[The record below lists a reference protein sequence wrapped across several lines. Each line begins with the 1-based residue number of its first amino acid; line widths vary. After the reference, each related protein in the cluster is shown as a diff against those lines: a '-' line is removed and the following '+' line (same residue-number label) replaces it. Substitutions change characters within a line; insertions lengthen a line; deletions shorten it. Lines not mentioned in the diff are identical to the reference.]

1 MGAIWVHDGTEWKQG
16 VPSVARETGYVPG
29 AAVYRRPTTS
39 TWSLIWQ
46 RDTAPPPA
54 PILSAT
60 MVNGTRNKFSIT
72 LTTPVTSKKFVRAV
86 VKVGINKWS
95 SGPTSNDGT
104 YYAESNAG
112 EPWSDFL
119 TASLVDD
126 NAISSGETQTKVFP
140 APYQTNVNLPLNT
153 PINISAWVQ
162 DTNLNWSE
170 AATLSVRTLKATDP
184 PMGMQL
190 FTTAVHPS
198 SFDTWSVA
206 KSYYI
211 LRDEARKASLVN
223 AAKKGWVGQYGPN
236 LYGWQGGTERYMQY
250 MCYGDRLRMVV
261 NQAQGIAGMR
271 FAFVRRSYSGPSNI
285 DPYQNSGP
293 ANSVTLRVYGLDQR
307 DVPSAGSTN
316 HLTGGVNNYA
326 DVPVNITYG
335 ETVYVNLP
343 EKIWSQFID
352 GRGNA
357 RSLAFYSGTA
367 KTPSSTD
374 PYNPSFTLVG
384 LWGGTLRKGSRG
396 GIVLVDWYGYSNP
409 WPEATYGHPQFRPVG
424 WTGPVPF

>member
-1 MGAIWVHDGTEWKQG
+1 MGAIWVHNGTEWKQG

-29 AAVYRRPTTS
+29 RAAYRRPTTS

-46 RDTAPPPA
+46 RDTTPPPA
-54 PILSAT
+54 PILDVT
-60 MVNGTRNKFSIT
+60 MVPETRNKFSIK

-95 SGPTSNDGT
+95 TGPVANDGT
-104 YYAESNAG
+104 YYAEVNAG
-112 EPWSDFL
+112 EPWSEFL

-126 NAISSGETQTKVFP
+126 NAISPSETQTKQFP
-140 APYQTNVNLPLNT
+140 ASYQGNVNLPLNT
-153 PINISAWVQ
+153 PVNISAWVQ

-170 AATLSVRTLKATDP
+170 AATVSVRTLKATDP
-184 PMGMQL
+184 PAGMQL
-190 FTTAVHPS
+190 FSTAIYQT

-211 LRDEARKASLVN
+211 LRDEYTKASLVA
-223 AAKKGWVGQYGPN
+223 AAKKTWVGQYGPN

-250 MCYGDRLRMVV
+250 MCYADRIRSVM
-261 NQAQGIAGMR
+261 NQAHSIAGLR
-271 FAFVRRSYSGPSNI
+271 FAFVRRGYSGPSNE
-285 DPYQNSGP
+285 DPATGSGP
-293 ANSVTLRVYGLDQR
+293 PNAVTLRVYGLSQTN
-307 DVPSAGSTN
+307 VPSVGSTN

-326 DVPVNITYG
+326 DVPVTIAIN

-343 EKIWSQFID
+343 EKIWSQFLD
-352 GRGNA
+352 GKGTA
-357 RSLAFYSGTA
+357 KGLAFYSGTS
-367 KTPSSTD
+367 KTPSNTD

-384 LWGGTLRKGSRG
+384 SWGTLKKGSRG
-396 GIVLVDWYGYSNP
+396 GIVLVDWYGYTNP

-424 WTGPVPF
+424 WTGAVPF